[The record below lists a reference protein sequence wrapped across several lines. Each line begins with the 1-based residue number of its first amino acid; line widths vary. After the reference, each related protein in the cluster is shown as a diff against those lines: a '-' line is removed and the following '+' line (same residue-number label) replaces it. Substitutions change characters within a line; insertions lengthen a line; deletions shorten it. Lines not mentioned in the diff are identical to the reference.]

1 VTLATTRPYTRAQII
16 ARLREQIA
24 RGRPIVGA
32 GSSSG
37 LIARS
42 AEAGGADLIIVY
54 NTGTSRLM
62 GLPTTHTMNHA
73 NPSTLAMYDEIANV
87 VSHTPIIGGGEAQ
100 DPTYLDLKRLVDDF
114 RKTGFDGLI
123 NFPTTGPGGSRNR
136 DRSSVGL
143 GMDRDFEMVKLAR
156 QQDYFTICYGYTE
169 EQTIGLSAAGADV
182 IVGHAGWTT
191 GGLAG
196 AGASA
201 MSLDAACEHVQKMID
216 LARRENPEIIVLAH
230 GGPISSAE
238 DTRYLYQHTDAQ
250 GFLGAS
256 SMERIPVES
265 AIVEAVRAFKSKRP
279 RTTRGQELELTAGSR

>member
-1 VTLATTRPYTRAQII
+1 
-16 ARLREQIA
+16 
-24 RGRPIVGA
+24 
-32 GSSSG
+32 
-37 LIARS
+37 
-42 AEAGGADLIIVY
+42 
-54 NTGTSRLM
+54 M

-87 VSHTPIIGGGEAQ
+87 VTHTPIIGGGEAQ
-100 DPTYLDLKRLVDDF
+100 DPTYLDLKRLVRDF
-114 RKTGFDGLI
+114 RHTGFDGMI
-123 NFPTTGPGGSRNR
+123 NFPTTGPSGSRNR

-143 GMDRDFEMVKLAR
+143 GMDRDFEMVRIAR
-156 QQDYFTICYGYTE
+156 EQDYFTICYGYTE
-169 EQTIGLSAAGADV
+169 EQTIGLAAAGADV

-196 AGASA
+196 AGSSA
-201 MSLDAACEHVQKMID
+201 MSLDAACEHVQKMVD

-238 DTRYLYQHTDAQ
+238 DTRYLYEHTDAQ

-265 AIVEAVRAFKSKRP
+265 AIISAVRAFKAKRP
-279 RTTRGQELELTAGSR
+279 RAARSPELELAAGSR

>member
-1 VTLATTRPYTRAQII
+1 VTGTRPFTRTQIL

-24 RGRPIVGA
+24 QGRPIVGA

-87 VSHTPIIGGGEAQ
+87 VTHTPIIGGGEAQ
-100 DPTYLDLKRLVDDF
+100 DPTYLDLQRLVKAF
-114 RKTGFDGLI
+114 RETGFDGMI
-123 NFPTTGPGGSRNR
+123 NFPTTGPSGARNR
-136 DRSSVGL
+136 DRASVGL
-143 GMDRDFEMVKLAR
+143 GLDRDFEMIRIAR
-156 QQDYFTICYGYTE
+156 EQDYFTICYGYTE
-169 EQTIGLSAAGADV
+169 EQTRGLAAVGADA

-196 AGASA
+196 AGKSA
-201 MSLDAACEHVQKMID
+201 MSLDEACEHVQKMVDI
-216 LARRENPEIIVLAH
+216 ARAENPDVIVLAH

-238 DTRYLYQHTDAQ
+238 DTRYMYERTDVQ

-256 SMERIPVES
+256 SMERIPVEA
-265 AIVEAVRAFKSKRP
+265 AIIDATKAFKAKRP
-279 RTTRGQELELTAGSR
+279 RARRSADGQVAVGTR

>member
-1 VTLATTRPYTRAQII
+1 MTAHRPFTRSKILK
-16 ARLREQIA
+16 RLREQIA
-24 RGRPIVGA
+24 QGRPIVGA

-87 VSHTPIIGGGEAQ
+87 VTHTPIIGGGEAQ
-100 DPTYLDLKRLVDDF
+100 DPTYLDLRRLVKAF
-114 RKTGFDGLI
+114 RETGFDGLI
-123 NFPTTGPGGSRNR
+123 NFPTTGPSGSRNR
-136 DRSSVGL
+136 ARSSVGRGL
-143 GMDRDFEMVKLAR
+143 DRDFEMIKIAR
-156 QQDYFTICYGYTE
+156 DQEYFTICYGYTE
-169 EQTIGLSAAGADV
+169 EQTQGLAAVGADV
-182 IVGHAGWTT
+182 IVAHAGWTT

-201 MSLDAACEHVQKMID
+201 MSLDAACEHVQRMVD
-216 LARRENPEIIVLAH
+216 LARRENPEVIVLAH
-230 GGPISSAE
+230 GGPISSAA
-238 DTRYLYQHTDAQ
+238 DTRYLYEHTDAQ

-265 AIVEAVRAFKSKRP
+265 AIIDAVRAFKARRP
-279 RTTRGQELELTAGSR
+279 RVATVNHAEALAGSR

>member
-1 VTLATTRPYTRAQII
+1 VTLETTRPFTRAQII
-16 ARLREQIA
+16 RRLREQIA
-24 RGRPIVGA
+24 QGRPIVGA

-87 VSHTPIIGGGEAQ
+87 VNHTPIIGGGEAQ
-100 DPTYLDLKRLVDDF
+100 DPTYLDLERLVRDF
-114 RKTGFDGLI
+114 RETGFDGLI
-123 NFPTTGPGGSRNR
+123 NFPTTGPSGSRNR

-143 GMDRDFEMVKLAR
+143 GLDRDFEMIRIAR
-156 QQDYFTICYGYTE
+156 EHDYFTICYGYTE
-169 EQTIGLSAAGADV
+169 EQTIGLAAAGADV

-196 AGASA
+196 AGKSA
-201 MSLDAACEHVQKMID
+201 MSLNAACEHVQKMVD
-216 LARRENPEIIVLAH
+216 LARRENPDIIVLAH

-238 DTRYLYQHTDAQ
+238 DTRYLYEHTDAQ

-256 SMERIPVES
+256 SMERIPVEA
-265 AIVEAVRAFKSKRP
+265 AIIEAVRAFKAKRP
-279 RTTRGQELELTAGSR
+279 RVARELQLAAGGR